1 MQISINP
8 FSEYFLKAKTK
19 ADITREEQIVRNS
32 QGVSHEE
39 SMLVGASENLY
50 GSHYSTPVGEFHSNQ
65 AAFRSIFSNKGQ
77 KINTYREMSMF
88 PEINGA
94 LTFISDEAITKDEH
108 GKYVKLIIKKDI
120 PTREEKHIRNVFD
133 YIVDEVL
140 KFDKNGWK
148 LFRNWLIESELF
160 IEKILNDEG
169 NRIIGMKVLPAANTY
184 PVYEGNVIKRYV
196 QTTKKV
202 SLKSLQYNSYETSFA
217 ANQICYIHWDDYSF
231 SPLDVRGYLEAS
243 VRTWNQYKNLQDAL
257 LIYRLVRAP
266 ERRLWNVEAGRLPPG
281 KSEEYLKGLVARYR
295 KNYTYNPD
303 TGSIDSQKMFQAL
316 TDDYWFIKR
325 EGQGTTVDTL
335 QSGMNLGQLDDVNL
349 FKVALYTSLQIP
361 KSRWEDTL
369 NTVTSN
375 TAPGEITREE
385 LRFSKMVG
393 RFRNRFKKLFIDFLV
408 TQLAFSN
415 QIDQKWIRE
424 SLFDVEYCEENAFA
438 EQKKQLNL
446 KSKLEILNMAN
457 ALIASPD
464 NPNAPFSQKYVMQ
477 EMWGWTEQEY
487 QEQENQKASELSEK
501 SSKEQSKEEAPAES
515 EASPKPS
522 QEMNTQNQES
532 EAEDTGSE
540 KDATP
545 EGSSEQIP
553 SDEGPIELP

>member
-1 MQISINP
+1 M
-8 FSEYFLKAKTK
+8 
-19 ADITREEQIVRNS
+19 
-32 QGVSHEE
+32 
-39 SMLVGASENLY
+39 MVGM
-50 GSHYSTPVGEFHSNQ
+50 T
-65 AAFRSIFSNKGQ
+65 
-77 KINTYREMSMF
+77 
-88 PEINGA
+88 
-94 LTFISDEAITKDEH
+94 
-108 GKYVKLIIKKDI
+108 
-120 PTREEKHIRNVFD
+120 
-133 YIVDEVL
+133 
-140 KFDKNGWK
+140 
-148 LFRNWLIESELF
+148 
-160 IEKILNDEG
+160 
-169 NRIIGMKVLPAANTY
+169 IGMISGFLP
-184 PVYEGNVIKRYV
+184 G
-196 QTTKKV
+196 
-202 SLKSLQYNSYETSFA
+202 
-217 ANQICYIHWDDYSF
+217 
-231 SPLDVRGYLEAS
+231 
-243 VRTWNQYKNLQDAL
+243 
-257 LIYRLVRAP
+257 
-266 ERRLWNVEAGRLPPG
+266 
-281 KSEEYLKGLVARYR
+281 
-295 KNYTYNPD
+295 
-303 TGSIDSQKMFQAL
+303 
-316 TDDYWFIKR
+316 FIKR

-457 ALIASPD
+457 VLIASPE

-501 SSKEQSKEEAPAES
+501 SSKEQSKEEAPEES
-515 EASPKPS
+515 ETSPKPS

-532 EAEDTGSE
+532 EAEETGSE
-540 KDATP
+540 KEATP